1 MTKNFENRVITEE
14 YVATRNYVYRC
25 IDGETIERT
34 TEKPHGLYFNLSWL
48 HGWEVVK

>member
-25 IDGETIERT
+25 IDGEHIERT
-34 TEKPHGLYFNLSWL
+34 TEKPTGLCANLSML
-48 HGWEVVK
+48 HGWKPVK